1 MHRFFAWFGLPGK
14 LVLTAL
20 ISLTAIVLAVIDPTP
35 TRIICIPAMLLSSL
49 GDIILMNY
57 KPITKN
63 LPVKGFIAGAV
74 AFAAAHV
81 IYFAAFLFSVKGRY
95 FNVGAICGIA
105 LFVLISVCMP
115 LIFPHG
121 RGENRMLFLG
131 LLYLFFIALNYI
143 TVYSC
148 AASHGGIFWVSAVGV
163 TSFLI
168 SDLFIA
174 ADKIL
179 GRKKK
184 NSDLWIWTLYPIG
197 QLLLL
202 IGA

>member
-1 MHRFFAWFGLPGK
+1 MVRLAGKACTYSSYQSYSDRSCCHRSDTDTHHLHSGDASLIARRHYSHELQTDNKASSRQGL
-14 LVLTAL
+14 
-20 ISLTAIVLAVIDPTP
+20 
-35 TRIICIPAMLLSSL
+35 
-49 GDIILMNY
+49 Y
-57 KPITKN
+57 
-63 LPVKGFIAGAV
+63 AGAV

-179 GRKKK
+179 GRKIK